1 MLFLQK
7 KTMFQ
12 QFGFFKEY
20 YINDKFIGY
29 LKTEKDRDIIGYN
42 GRKNE
47 IVDYDVILDNKK
59 KIKAG
64 TKVLTILYPLCGQ
77 KM

>member
-1 MLFLQK
+1 
-7 KTMFQ
+7 MFQ

-20 YINDKFIGY
+20 YINDKFIGFI
-29 LKTEKDRDIIGYN
+29 KSEQDREKIGFN

-47 IVDYDVILDNKK
+47 IINNDLILENKK

-64 TKVLTILYPLCGQ
+64 TKVVTILYPLCGQ

>member
-1 MLFLQK
+1 
-7 KTMFQ
+7 MFQ

-20 YINDKFIGY
+20 YINDKFIGFI
-29 LKTEKDRDIIGYN
+29 KSEQDREKIGFN

-47 IVDYDVILDNKK
+47 IINNDLILENKK

-64 TKVLTILYPLCGQ
+64 TNVVTILYPLCGQ

>member
-7 KTMFQ
+7 KTMFH

-20 YINDKFIGY
+20 YVNDKFIGF
-29 LKTEKDRDIIGYN
+29 LKTEKDRDIIGFS

-47 IVDYDVILDNKK
+47 IINNDVILENKK
-59 KIKAG
+59 KIKSG
-64 TKVLTILYPLCGQ
+64 TKVVTILYPLCGQ